1 MQRPISEK
9 VQKIT
14 RAGVVQEDIQ
24 PGSKILSNPLTL
36 IWLITLFLDM
46 KVWSDPFERKKENS
60 E

>member
-36 IWLITLFLDM
+36 I
-46 KVWSDPFERKKENS
+46 
-60 E
+60 